1 MWLLAKNI
9 VFTVLVPAAAGLY
22 VPWWIAGGPVP
33 SPTFT
38 LRSLAGVLLLTVG
51 AAGYVWCQSW
61 FAIFGRGTPAP
72 IDPPKRLV
80 IRGPYHVVR
89 NPMYVSVLLMVLG
102 WSVYLRSSP
111 LLLYAGALWVV
122 LHTFVVVIEEP
133 SLRRRFGDAYVQ
145 YCRNV
150 RRWMPTTHQS

>member
-89 NPMYVSVLLMVLG
+89 NPMYVSVLRCCCTPARCGSSCTPL
-102 WSVYLRSSP
+102 WS
-111 LLLYAGALWVV
+111 
-122 LHTFVVVIEEP
+122 
-133 SLRRRFGDAYVQ
+133 
-145 YCRNV
+145 
-150 RRWMPTTHQS
+150 